1 MFLSH
6 DRAKSLSRLMGLFAE
21 PQDEHVVRAMV
32 GEEVMRLIDADY
44 YGSYIWNP
52 RTQRFADRV
61 AINMSD
67 RNLSAYES
75 YYQYRDP
82 ITFQLQQQRHAT
94 LVEQIIPQEE
104 LVKTEFFNDFLLRD
118 GLYWGVNLFAWD
130 GDLNIGD
137 MRIWRSRSRGRF
149 DHETLALLEIVR
161 PAFTA
166 ALRRCRRMAQAAA
179 VAADG
184 QQSPAAARLT
194 PRELDVAELTAQG
207 LPDKVIAQRLR
218 ISFPTVRTHVT
229 HIFEK
234 LSVSNRVQLATRL
247 AGLSRA
253 DPGPGSCEDV
263 SPGT

>member
-1 MFLSH
+1 MFLSYE
-6 DRAKSLSRLMGLFAE
+6 RAKSLSRVMSLFAE
-21 PQDEHVVRAMV
+21 PQEEQQVRSRV

-44 YGSYIWNP
+44 YASYIWNP

-75 YYQYRDP
+75 YFQYRDP
-82 ITFQLQQQRHAT
+82 ITFQLQQRRQAT
-94 LVEQIIPQEE
+94 LVEQILPQDE
-104 LVKTEFFNDFLLRD
+104 LVKTEFFNDFLVRD

-130 GDLNIGD
+130 GERNIGD
-137 MRIWRSRSRGRF
+137 MRIWRRRSRGRF

-161 PAFTA
+161 PALTA
-166 ALRRCRRMAQAAA
+166 ALRRCQRKAPAAA
-179 VAADG
+179 PLEGDPV
-184 QQSPAAARLT
+184 PAAAAGARLT
-194 PRELDVAELTAQG
+194 PREQEVAELTAQG
-207 LPDKVIAQRLR
+207 LPDKLVAQRLG

-234 LSVSNRVQLATRL
+234 LGVSNRVQLATRL

-253 DPGPGSCEDV
+253 NRDD
-263 SPGT
+263 

>member
-1 MFLSH
+1 MFLSYE
-6 DRAKSLSRLMGLFAE
+6 RAKSLSRVMALFAE
-21 PQDEHVVRAMV
+21 PQEEQLVRAKV

-44 YGSYIWNP
+44 FAYYIWNP

-75 YYQYRDP
+75 YFQYRDP
-82 ITFQLQQQRHAT
+82 ITFQLQQRRQAT
-94 LVEQIIPQEE
+94 LVEQILPQEE
-104 LVKTEFFNDFLLRD
+104 LVKTEFFNDFLVRD

-130 GDLNIGD
+130 GERNIGD
-137 MRIWRSRSRGRF
+137 MRIWRRRSRGRF

-161 PAFTA
+161 PALTA
-166 ALRRCRRMAQAAA
+166 ALRRCQRTVPAA
-179 VAADG
+179 VPADG
-184 QQSPAAARLT
+184 STAPAAGMGGPRLT
-194 PRELDVAELTAQG
+194 PRERDVVELTIQG
-207 LPDKVIAQRLR
+207 LPDKVIAQRLG

-234 LSVSNRVQLATRL
+234 LGVSNRVQLATRL

-253 DPGPGSCEDV
+253 QHDN
-263 SPGT
+263 